1 MIGLLAGCLAIAL
14 AVVLELVLPGK
25 AFYQYGWYN
34 ALLAAAFVVCAI
46 RSRQVVRESGTP
58 ALAML
63 MLVFGTGAFAI
74 AGVANGL
81 FAPDPQVVIGSPGAS
96 VRVDDLRGSL
106 IFPLGTADPVV
117 RLDRGGRLTEI
128 RASGDS
134 IAGTFALWQVPRQV
148 LAVDVADARG
158 AHLTLTQPN
167 GSAFLSP
174 VLTMPTQQTVAGMTL
189 PFDTFAVPAAHRFVK
204 VVLFDE
210 RHAGMLKS
218 IETGGRGAALFAVT
232 DEDQRAIP
240 HGMGLA
246 LDGQT
251 VALGGLQLKGLS
263 LSYPA
268 VSVVP
273 IPAPLVLALG
283 ALLFL
288 AGAAWSLKKPGA
300 SLDSVASNG

>member
-1 MIGLLAGCLAIAL
+1 VIGLLAGCVAIAAATL
-14 AVVLELVLPGK
+14 LELFFPGK

-34 ALLAAAFVVCAI
+34 GLLAAAFVICAI
-46 RSRQVVRESGTP
+46 RARQVVRDGRAP

-63 MLVFGTGAFAI
+63 ALVVGTGTLAI
-74 AGVANGL
+74 AAVANGL
-81 FAPDPQVVIGSPGAS
+81 FAPDPQLVIGSPGAS
-96 VRVDDLRGSL
+96 VRVNDLGGSL
-106 IFPLGTADPVV
+106 VFPLETADPIV
-117 RLDRGGRLTEI
+117 RLDRGGRITAIPVTGNHL
-128 RASGDS
+128 
-134 IAGTFALWQVPRQV
+134 AGAFALAQVSRRV

-189 PFDTFAVPAAHRFVK
+189 PFDTFAVPAAHRMVK

-218 IETGGRGAALFAVT
+218 IETGGRGAALFAVD
-232 DEDQRAIP
+232 DEDERAVP

-251 VALGGLQLKGLS
+251 VALGGLRLKGLA
-263 LSYPA
+263 LEYPA
-268 VSVVP
+268 ISVAAV
-273 IPAPLVLALG
+273 PAPAVVALGLVLLLG
-283 ALLFL
+283 
-288 AGAAWSLKKPGA
+288 GAIWCRLRK
-300 SLDSVASNG
+300 L